1 MLGAVF
7 RGPIRRQVSRLHPT
21 TQSILLVLFS
31 VALFAALSL
40 VAKVLGT
47 ETLGPPLHPMQISAA
62 RFIVAL
68 LFLALVFAV
77 RPVDFKDVPWG
88 LHLRRGI
95 AGWCGVTSLF
105 AAAILM
111 PLADANA
118 ISFLSIIVTMALSM
132 WLLRERIGARRW
144 SAAAIALCGAL
155 LITRPG
161 TSAFQPAALI
171 ALMAAIFIGFEIV
184 FIKQLSGREPVL
196 RILIIN
202 NLIGATISAGV
213 VGFVWQSPTPAQWW
227 LIVLIGFLMIGVQ
240 ATNIL
245 AMQRG
250 DASFVAPFWYA
261 TPAFAAVF
269 DYLVFGQT
277 VAAASGFGILLIV
290 AAGLVISWRERLA
303 RQGPGIPTDVQGGHS
318 RRE

>member
-1 MLGAVF
+1 MRNLN
-7 RGPIRRQVSRLHPT
+7 PT

-40 VAKVLGT
+40 VAKLLGT
-47 ETLGPPLHPMQISAA
+47 DTLGPPLHPMQISAA

-68 LFLALVFAV
+68 LFLAGVFAL
-77 RPVDFKDVPWG
+77 RPVDFRHVPWG

-132 WLLRERIGARRW
+132 WILRERIGPRRW
-144 SAAAIALCGAL
+144 TAAAIALLGAL
-155 LITRPG
+155 FITRPG

-171 ALMAAIFIGFEIV
+171 ALMAAVFIGFEIV
-184 FIKQLSGREPVL
+184 FIKQLSSREPVL

-202 NLIGATISAGV
+202 NLIGATISAAV
-213 VGFVWQSPTPAQWW
+213 VGFVWQSPTGAQWL

-261 TPAFAAVF
+261 TPAFAAIF

-277 VAAASGFGILLIV
+277 VAVASGFGILLIV
-290 AAGLVISWRERLA
+290 AAGVVISWRERLA
-303 RQGPGIPTDVQGGHS
+303 RSQADPA
-318 RRE
+318 RETAGDENRPSA